1 MPKILAFIDAS
12 AYAGSVIDHAAW
24 AAGRMSASIEVFH
37 VLESGETTSG
47 DLTGALDFDAR
58 DLLLAELSALDE
70 QRAKLAQQRGRLIL
84 DRAKERLAA
93 AGIGDVKTKL
103 RSGDLVEA
111 MQQFEHEADLLV
123 VGKRGEAADFAKLHL
138 GSNLERIVR
147 ASSKPVFVASR
158 KFEPIK
164 RVLIAFD
171 GGSSITRGVNY
182 LAGAH
187 SAFAGLDLTIL
198 KVGNCTDDAA
208 KRVEMAA
215 GQLRSAGYA
224 VEASV
229 VPGQPEQIIEERVA
243 SGRFDLLVMG
253 AYGHSRI
260 RNLIIGSTT
269 TAMIRACKIPVVLF
283 R

>member
-1 MPKILAFIDAS
+1 M
-12 AYAGSVIDHAAW
+12 
-24 AAGRMSASIEVFH
+24 
-37 VLESGETTSG
+37 
-47 DLTGALDFDAR
+47 
-58 DLLLAELSALDE
+58 
-70 QRAKLAQQRGRLIL
+70 
-84 DRAKERLAA
+84 AA
-93 AGIGDVKTKL
+93 AGIGDGKTKL

-111 MQQFEHEADLLV
+111 MQQFEHDADLLV
-123 VGKRGEAADFAKLHL
+123 VGKRGEAAGLAKLHL

-215 GQLRSAGYA
+215 GQLRS
-224 VEASV
+224 EASV
-229 VPGQPEQIIEERVA
+229 VPGQLEQIIEERVA
-243 SGRFDLLVMG
+243 SGRFDLLIMG

-269 TAMIRACKIPVVLF
+269 TAMIRSCKIPVVLF